1 MLVAPEAL
9 RIAYLQTVLTVDGR
23 PASDVADE
31 MGSFWVVTAHNP
43 LSEQL
48 AAAKNTE
55 LHQELCGRL
64 DEMGYQSLPALGS
77 SPDGTWVE
85 ESIAVFGAGKRP
97 IRALGR
103 EFNQHGVFEV
113 TKRTLRVHGCF
124 SRWTVQRPLNAKD
137 WQPKS
142 LNDRSFT
149 EEVKAVCGVDVRPKQ
164 QRLKRHKWLYN
175 GASGLPCRKC
185 GNNLE
190 LFRSIHQ
197 LSSGEWRELL
207 AVFCT
212 TCHKAW
218 LPDQLR
224 ASLRQGI
231 EAWGDFLQAQRDAN
245 MLKPTQHSVYTCYVV
260 DLVDENGTRLRK
272 GLPWVYVGQTAKTPE
287 ERYRQHK
294 AGIKASKWV
303 KNYGVGLNPEL
314 MKSHLP
320 LRTQME
326 SLTFERFRATQ
337 LTFTGYGVKGG
348 H

>member
-1 MLVAPEAL
+1 LLVAPEAL

-77 SPDGTWVE
+77 SPDGTWAE

-231 EAWGDFLQAQRDAN
+231 EAWGDFLQAQRDADA
-245 MLKPTQHSVYTCYVV
+245 LKPTQHSTYRCYVV
-260 DLVDENGTRLRK
+260 DLVDESNTKLRT
-272 GLPWVYVGQTAKTPE
+272 GQPGVYVGQTAKTPK
-287 ERYRQHK
+287 ERYLQHK
-294 AGIKASKWV
+294 SGIKASKWV
-303 KNYGVGLNPEL
+303 KNYGVGLNLAL
-314 MKSHLP
+314 MKDHPP

-326 SLTFERFRATQ
+326 SLTFERFRAAQ
-337 LTFTGYGVKGG
+337 LTLVGYSVKGG